1 MKRNDHLSICS
12 EMLYNLSVDW
22 KYLKWLMFWVRNHQD
37 QQYHKQLQDF
47 ACQFLEMTSQEDRF
61 CSMDVF
67 DSVWSFMIP

>member
-1 MKRNDHLSICS
+1 
-12 EMLYNLSVDW
+12 
-22 KYLKWLMFWVRNHQD
+22 MFWVRNHQD

-67 DSVWSFMIP
+67 DSVWSFMIS